1 MNKSFM
7 VFVFIANYINFARN
21 VIRCIASIYIS
32 EGFFFTVFIL
42 MPEFKIFI
50 IIRLVKHKHV
60 KIQNNNNNIL

>member
-21 VIRCIASIYIS
+21 IIRRV
-32 EGFFFTVFIL
+32 FFTVFIL
-42 MPEFKIFI
+42 MPEFKIFM